1 MEPTTLMVPEID
13 PQTVMTMLSQQP
25 EPCLLDVRESRE
37 YATGHMRGARP
48 VPLSEIAWCLRELP
62 RDRLIICI
70 CRTGRRSRA
79 VARQLAQS
87 GFTTANLHG
96 GMLRWYRN
104 HLPIDEGVSE

>member
-1 MEPTTLMVPEID
+1 MESTNLMVPELD
-13 PQTVMTMLSQQP
+13 PQTVLTMLSQKP

-37 YATGHMRGARP
+37 YATGHVSGTRL
-48 VPLSEIAWCLRELP
+48 VPLSEIARRVHELP

-87 GFTTANLHG
+87 GFKTANLHG

-104 HLPIDEGVSE
+104 HLPIDEDVSE